1 MRFSPMAI
9 ARSRKTDVLQTSPAD
24 QPGVRLFMSLGVIIY
39 FGILFI
45 LTFIAF
51 TPSAITIGTTT
62 RLICP
67 TGNFPNSLSS
77 PVRKN
82 ISLRRLVETVLLI
95 GRPAL
100 TRGALRGRHGRWE
113 RDAVDAAASAH
124 VSAQTNGA
132 DADGEVVWS

>member
-1 MRFSPMAI
+1 MRFSPMVI
-9 ARSRKTDVLQTSPAD
+9 
-24 QPGVRLFMSLGVIIY
+24 VRLQGMKRTSGLVTATSVACAERRPSL
-39 FGILFI
+39 LQ
-45 LTFIAF
+45 
-51 TPSAITIGTTT
+51 TT

-82 ISLRRLVETVLLI
+82 ISLRGSVETVLLI
-95 GRPAL
+95 HRPAL

-124 VSAQTNGA
+124 ASAQTNGA